1 MPDYEITIK
10 YQDEG
15 ALSARGAAEHVYT
28 YLIMDMLHGSL
39 QMELKNTQTGD
50 VETVDL
56 EADLENDESLM
67 RFITMIGVAA
77 KFMPEDQRRELEAWE
92 KENIDG
98 RNTSTAD
105 WPGWEKIIGKPP
117 RKFRNDIGIEA

>member
-10 YQDEG
+10 CDDEG

-28 YLIMDMLHGSL
+28 RLIMDMLHGSL
-39 QMELKNTQTGD
+39 QMAIKNTRTGN
-50 VETVDL
+50 VEAVDL
-56 EADLENDESLM
+56 EADLENDESMM
-67 RFITMIGVAA
+67 RFITLIGVAA

-98 RNTSTAD
+98 HSTSTSD
-105 WPGWEKIIGKPP
+105 WPRLGEDHW
-117 RKFRNDIGIEA
+117 